1 MSALK
6 QVSQPTQPSPISP
19 INSFS
24 VRARQRR
31 YVTYGLA
38 LAFVF
43 GIALLLRVYFPHDN
57 VFAGDW
63 VRFQLNDPWYHMRHI
78 ENLVHHFPNDIP
90 FDPYGAYPSGLAIVT
105 APFYDFLPGFFA
117 WVLGAGSPSK
127 GVIETVAA
135 YFPAI
140 LGALV
145 TIPVFFIGKELFGRK
160 AGLLSAALIAIL
172 PGQFLMRTLLGF
184 TDHHAA
190 EILFSTLTI
199 LFLILAVKN
208 ARRSDVSFGSLR
220 GRDWR
225 ALRKPLLYSLLTG
238 IALGLYL
245 LSWRSGAFF
254 VFIIIVFAVLQY
266 AIDHLRG
273 RPTDYLCLV
282 GVPAFLFAL
291 LMIAPFKGEYSLE
304 KLQMSSLI
312 IGILSFLA
320 LSITSS
326 LMVRR
331 NIGRLYYPIAIAALI
346 GVSMTFLYLV
356 DRSLFNGIINR
367 MSLTFNP
374 TGLRLN
380 IGEVGGLSLSTAW
393 EYFSA
398 CFYIS
403 LVSLVMILYLVIKEG
418 AADKTLL
425 FVWSLIAL
433 MAAFGQERL
442 AYYLAVN
449 VALLTAYLSWRLL
462 KFAGFREA
470 TEEVTGEEPDRSATL
485 QTEVEKPKLTKKA
498 KRRKEKASKRRQEA
512 LGARILN
519 ARHVYSLIALIV
531 VFFLVFYP
539 NIGKAIDWANAFR
552 GPFQYWHD
560 ALVWM
565 EDNTPEPFSDT
576 EFYYYLYEKP
586 ARGESYNYPESA
598 YGVMSWWD
606 FGYWI
611 TYIAHRI
618 PNANPSGYGARLAGQ
633 FFTAQD
639 ESSANEMMDRRGSKY
654 VIIDYLMAMPE
665 VSRQSQMSGYF
676 PAMIEWAGKDQS
688 EFFEE
693 YYVWNEGELQRIVLY
708 YPAFYQSMCTRLF
721 MFGGEEVIPD
731 NSTWVISYIERI
743 DDNGFKYK
751 EITSDQLRLPTYEAA
766 EEYLR
771 IHGSDNYSI
780 VGNDPFSCPV
790 PLDRLE
796 HYELVYR
803 SPTYELASKLS
814 VQFEPL
820 ETRHV
825 PHIEIFEYL
834 P

>member
-1 MSALK
+1 MSVLK

-19 INSFS
+19 IKSLS
-24 VRARQRR
+24 ARARQRR
-31 YVTYGLA
+31 YITYGLA
-38 LAFVF
+38 LAFIF

-78 ENLVHHFPNDIP
+78 ENLVHHFPNDIQ
-90 FDPYGAYPSGLAIVT
+90 FDPYGAYPAGMAIGT
-105 APFYDFLPGFFA
+105 APFYDFLPGLIA

-145 TIPVFFIGKELFGRK
+145 TIPVFFIGKALFGRK

-190 EILFSTLTI
+190 EILFSTLTV
-199 LFLILAVKN
+199 LFLILAVKKAKQN
-208 ARRSDVSFGSLR
+208 DVSFSSLR
-220 GRDWR
+220 ERDWG

-254 VFIIIVFAVLQY
+254 VFIILVFAVLQY

-291 LMIAPFKGEYSLE
+291 LMIAPFKGQYHLD
-304 KLQMSSLI
+304 KLQMASLI
-312 IGILSFLA
+312 IGMLSFLA
-320 LSITSS
+320 LSITSY

-331 NIGRLYYPIAIAALI
+331 NIGRLYYPMVIAALI
-346 GVSMTFLYLV
+346 GISFAFLYLI
-356 DRSLFNGIINR
+356 DRSLLNLIINK

-374 TGLRLN
+374 TGIHLK
-380 IGEVGGLSLSTAW
+380 IGEAGGLSLSTAW
-393 EYFSA
+393 EYFGA

-403 LVSLVMILYLVIKEG
+403 LVSLVMILYLIIKEG
-418 AADKTLL
+418 GADKTLL
-425 FVWSLIAL
+425 FVWSLIVL
-433 MAAFGQERL
+433 IAAFGQERL
-442 AYYLAVN
+442 AYYFAVN
-449 VALLTAYLSWRLL
+449 VALLTAYLSWRML
-462 KFAGFREA
+462 KFAGFRE
-470 TEEVTGEEPDRSATL
+470 EPDRSETL
-485 QTEVEKPKLTKKA
+485 QTEVEKPRLTKKA
-498 KRRKEKASKRRQEA
+498 KRRKEKASKRSQPA
-512 LGARILN
+512 IGARILN
-519 ARHVYSLIALIV
+519 ARHVYSLIVLIV

-539 NIGKAIDWANAFR
+539 NIGTAIDWANAFR
-552 GPFQYWHD
+552 GPSQYWHD

-565 EDNTPEPFSDT
+565 EDNTPEPFSDAD
-576 EFYYYLYEKP
+576 FYYDLYEKP
-586 ARGESYNYPESA
+586 ARGTKYDYPESA

-618 PNANPSGYGARLAGQ
+618 PNANPSGSGARLAGL

-639 ESSANEMMDRRGSKY
+639 ESSANKILDRRGSKY

-665 VSRQSQMSGYF
+665 VSRQYQMYGYF

-688 EFFEE
+688 DFFEE
-693 YYVWNEGELQRIVLY
+693 YYAWNSGELQRIVLY
-708 YPAFYQSMCTRLF
+708 YPAYYQSMCTRLF
-721 MFGGEEVIPD
+721 MFGGAEVIPD
-731 NSTWVISYIERI
+731 NSTLVVSYIERI

-751 EITSDQLRLPTYEAA
+751 EINSEQLRFPTYEAA

-771 IHGSDNYSI
+771 THGYDNYRI
-780 VGNDPFSCPV
+780 VGNDPFNSPV
-790 PLDRLE
+790 PLEGLD
-796 HYELVYR
+796 HYELVYE

-814 VQFEPL
+814 AQFEPL

-825 PHIEIFEYL
+825 PHIEIFEYS